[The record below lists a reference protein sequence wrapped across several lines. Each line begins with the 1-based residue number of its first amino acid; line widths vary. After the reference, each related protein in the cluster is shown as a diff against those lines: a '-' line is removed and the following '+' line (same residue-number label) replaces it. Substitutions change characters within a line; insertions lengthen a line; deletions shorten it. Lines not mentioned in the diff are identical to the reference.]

1 MFARCARVAPACVRD
16 RPGSVYLI
24 SSFWSACTTD
34 TPRVSGTLRVPL
46 APLMVTDS
54 GDTVAVTPF
63 GRSTGALAILDM
75 LVFSASGHDAQD
87 FAALSDRPGLLV
99 RHHTFGRGHDHGT
112 HATQNLRQLIL
123 AAVNPQARTA
133 DALYAVNH
141 RTSLVVLQPDGQRRL
156 AAVGLGLEV
165 RDITFVLQYL

>member
-24 SSFWSACTTD
+24 SSFWSAWTTD
-34 TPRVSGTLRVPL
+34 TPRVSGTLSVPF

-63 GRSTGALAILDM
+63 GRSTGAFAILDM
-75 LVFSASGHDAQD
+75 LVPSSGHDAQD

-99 RHHTFGRGHDHGT
+99 RHHTLGRRHDHRA
-112 HATQNLRQLIL
+112 HAAQNL
-123 AAVNPQARTA
+123 
-133 DALYAVNH
+133 
-141 RTSLVVLQPDGQRRL
+141 G
-156 AAVGLGLEV
+156 
-165 RDITFVLQYL
+165 

>member
-24 SSFWSACTTD
+24 SSFWSAWTTD
-34 TPRVSGTLRVPL
+34 TPRVSGTLRVPF

-75 LVFSASGHDAQD
+75 LVFSTSGHDAQD

-99 RHHTFGRGHDHGT
+99 RHHTFGRGHNYGAHT
-112 HATQNLRQLIL
+112 TQNLRQLIL
-123 AAVNPQARTA
+123 AAVDPQAGTA
-133 DALYAVNH
+133 DALYTVDH
-141 RTSLVVLQPDGQRRL
+141 GTTVVVLQPDGQRRL
-156 AAVGLGLEV
+156 AAVGLGAEV
-165 RDITFVLQYL
+165 SNVTFV